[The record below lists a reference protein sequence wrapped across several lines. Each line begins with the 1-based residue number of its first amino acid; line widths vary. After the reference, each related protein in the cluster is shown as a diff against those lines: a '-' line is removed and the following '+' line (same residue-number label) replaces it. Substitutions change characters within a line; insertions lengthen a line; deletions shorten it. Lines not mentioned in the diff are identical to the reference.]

1 MHTSQEVYRAQ
12 EYDGKYFE
20 AYKMRQAVRSADTVT
35 VEFGTANTPLY
46 LESPVEFDDRNVYVG
61 VNIDP
66 AQHEF
71 LRHNVE
77 QVGGYASL
85 AKIDTEGNVN
95 TLLPDESVDTVF
107 MANVFGEPDD
117 RNIGLRYMFPTDD
130 ERYAGHSSIE
140 AKTRTLEES
149 RRLLKPD
156 GAIVILETNTPYIGR
171 SEHTFGEE
179 PKPKYSGMVRLLEES
194 GYEVRA
200 AIAIRDEGW
209 ADVVGQFATPS
220 EWWDNRNSYMVI
232 AEKRHEQ

>member
-20 AYKMRQAVRSADTVT
+20 AYKMRQAVRSADTVI

-71 LRHNVE
+71 LRHDVE
-77 QVGGYASL
+77 RVGGYASL
-85 AKIDTEGNVN
+85 VKIDKEGNVN
-95 TLLPDESVDTVF
+95 SLLPDESADVVF

-117 RNIGLRYMFPTDD
+117 ANIGLREMFPNDND
-130 ERYAGHSSIE
+130 RYAGHSSVESKMSTLQE
-140 AKTRTLEES
+140 AKRV
-149 RRLLKPD
+149 LKP
-156 GAIVILETNTPYIGR
+156 GGKVVILETNTPYRGR
-171 SEHTFGEE
+171 VKHIFGEKPL
-179 PKPKYSGMVRLLEES
+179 PKSTGMVRLLEDS
-194 GYEVRA
+194 GYEVCA

-209 ADVVGQFATPS
+209 ADVVGQFTTPS
-220 EWWDNRNSYMVI
+220 E
-232 AEKRHEQ
+232 